1 MVRNGPK
8 WSFVMQNG
16 LFSLLP
22 RLPLSHFT
30 RWATLRANMSTK
42 IIPSPDQLTV
52 MRNLVTD
59 GKPRKEVASAMGVST
74 GTFHGWI
81 IGDDF
86 PEVKRVY
93 LEAKQAYASDLIEGI
108 MDQASQPLPDNPKLA
123 SAEIQRRR
131 LICDTMKW
139 IACKLMPRVYGDNLQ
154 INHGG
159 KVEHEHKL
167 SPLAQLRALEGGDA
181 STPPGK
187 GARVLDVETTAS
199 TTVSEA
205 DCF

>member
-1 MVRNGPK
+1 
-8 WSFVMQNG
+8 MQNG
-16 LFSLLP
+16 LIPLLP
-22 RLPLSHFT
+22 HLPLSHFA

-42 IIPSPDQLTV
+42 IIPSPDQLTL
-52 MRNLVTD
+52 MRNLVTE

-86 PEVKRVY
+86 PEVKKVY
-93 LEAKQAYASDLIEGI
+93 LEAKQAYANDLVEDI
-108 MDQASQPLPDNPKLA
+108 MRQASLPLPDNPKLA

-131 LICDTMKW
+131 LICDTIKW
-139 IACKLMPRVYGDNLQ
+139 IGSKLMPKVYGDNLQ
-154 INHGG
+154 INHAG

-181 STPPGK
+181 STPPPK
-187 GARVLDVETTAS
+187 GVRVLDVNSSAS
-199 TTVSEA
+199 TPVSED